1 VRFLLFCES
10 YLLVAV
16 YWWGPVSYLQP
27 S

>member
-1 VRFLLFCES
+1 VRFLLFCEN

-16 YWWGPVSYLQP
+16 YWWGPVSYLQL